1 MRILQEH
8 SLNSESLLARLV
20 QATSAC
26 CPARARPPAGAL
38 HVYAYRPACLYLEA
52 GGLGLCGSVRSD
64 AFHGSR
70 LLRPPVEPCHA
81 HTKLSIS
88 LLPLDRK
95 PIMKI
100 HVEYFVLKSF
110 EHIAHDIGL
119 RHKLI
124 VPLQETSATGL
135 QTSRQVLQTKG
146 PY

>member
-1 MRILQEH
+1 M
-8 SLNSESLLARLV
+8 
-20 QATSAC
+20 
-26 CPARARPPAGAL
+26 
-38 HVYAYRPACLYLEA
+38 
-52 GGLGLCGSVRSD
+52 CGSVRSD

-110 EHIAHDIGL
+110 EHITRDILFRYSEILSGSW
-119 RHKLI
+119 I
-124 VPLQETSATGL
+124 GTCV
-135 QTSRQVLQTKG
+135 
-146 PY
+146 